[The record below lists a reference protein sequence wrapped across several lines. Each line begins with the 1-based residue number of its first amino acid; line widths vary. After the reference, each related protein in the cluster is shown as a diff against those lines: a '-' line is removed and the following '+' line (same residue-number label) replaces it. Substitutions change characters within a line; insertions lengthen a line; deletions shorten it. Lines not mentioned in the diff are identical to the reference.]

1 MKNKNSVILL
11 MLFFIIVLSAAFINS
26 FPEEWRV
33 FIVLIDLGLL
43 IVLLFLRKKIVD

>member
-26 FPEEWRV
+26 FPEGWRV

-43 IVLLFLRKKIVD
+43 VLLLSLRKKYID